1 MAVAEGRRGACLL
14 GDRLWERKGDI
25 KSPKLEGLGGK
36 FPGQDTG
43 GGPVLGRPVS

>member
-1 MAVAEGRRGACLL
+1 MAVAGGRRGACLL
-14 GDRLWERKGDI
+14 GDGLRERKGNTVTQAR
-25 KSPKLEGLGGK
+25 SLGGK